1 MVAFKI
7 AIIVSSFVYTH
18 RFVVY

>member
-7 AIIVSSFVYTH
+7 AIIVSCLVYSH
-18 RFVVY
+18 RLVIY